1 MLRIVVK
8 RVNRCMKHV
17 LSTSSTPII
26 IEHPQFL
33 AEAETLA
40 TQLGSQVVDTRPGS
54 GVALSLGMNGLCL
67 LDCDAPRD
75 EPLRVDFSGG
85 ALGFRQRA
93 GFRRDELLAR
103 AVGVKGNPL
112 PRVLDA
118 TAGLGRD
125 AFMLAS
131 LGCEVTLCERHPVV
145 HSLLADGLRRATEQG
160 LTALSRMRL
169 CRDDAALH
177 LLNPASVGAYDVIV
191 LDPMFPERSKSALV
205 KKPMRLFH
213 ALVGADE
220 DAGALLNC
228 ALSRA
233 LRRVV
238 VKRPLH
244 AEYLAGRAPTLDYR
258 GKAVR
263 FDVYI
268 TKPLKA

>member
-1 MLRIVVK
+1 
-8 RVNRCMKHV
+8 MKPAPN
-17 LSTSSTPII
+17 TPPTHII

-33 AEAETLA
+33 AEAEALA
-40 TQLGSQVVDTRPGS
+40 TQLGSKVLDTRPDS
-54 GVALSLGMNGLCL
+54 GVVLSLGLNGLCL

-103 AVGVKGNPL
+103 AVGVKGCPL

-145 HSLLADGLRRATEQG
+145 HALLADGLRRATEHG
-160 LTALSRMRL
+160 LAALSRMRL
-169 CRDDAALH
+169 HAQDAALH
-177 LLNPASVGAYDVIV
+177 LHDALSMGVYDVIM

-205 KKPMRLFH
+205 KKPMRMFH

-220 DAGALLNC
+220 DAGQLLDM

-233 LRRVV
+233 LRRVA

-244 AEYLAGRAPTLDYR
+244 AEHLAGRVPTLDYR

-263 FDVYI
+263 FDVYVA
-268 TKPLKA
+268 K

>member
-1 MLRIVVK
+1 MLRMVRK
-8 RVNRCMKHV
+8 RASYCM
-17 LSTSSTPII
+17 TPSLDPHATRIFI
-26 IEHPQFL
+26 QDPQFL

-40 TQLGSQVVDTRPGS
+40 SQLGSQVMATRPSS
-54 GVALSLGMNGLCL
+54 GVALSLDMNGLCL

-103 AVGVKGNPL
+103 AAGVKGNPL

-131 LGCEVTLCERHPVV
+131 LGCEVVLCERHPVV
-145 HSLLADGLRRATEQG
+145 HALLADGLRRAAEQG

-169 CRDDAALH
+169 CAEDAAEH
-177 LLNPASVGAYDVIV
+177 LLDPASQGAYDVIV

-220 DAGALLNC
+220 DAGALLDC

-244 AEYLAGRAPTLDYR
+244 AEYLAGRVPTLDYR

-263 FDVYI
+263 FDVYV
-268 TKPLKA
+268 TKQATG